1 MKQKTQ
7 RLSFIPI
14 VVISLFYFSYLL
26 KWEPVLLGV
35 FKELLL
41 LPSVLV
47 QISFGVYFLIKIFKK
62 EIKFSFI
69 PIINIV
75 FLMLLILSFII

>member
-1 MKQKTQ
+1 MKHKTQ

-41 LPSVLV
+41 LPSVLA

-75 FLMLLILSFII
+75 FLMLLILIFII

>member
-7 RLSFIPI
+7 RLSFILI

-41 LPSVLV
+41 LPSVLA

>member
-41 LPSVLV
+41 LPSVLA
-47 QISFGVYFLIKIFKK
+47 QISCGVYFLIKIFKK